1 MKKPMDAEIAILMFL
16 GMTRTIRSRRPKTVS
31 STNTIPE
38 MSVITMAAPKLSA
51 WDWMSAPRMKFEPI
65 PVESAKGKFV

>member
-1 MKKPMDAEIAILMFL
+1 MDAEMAILMFL

-38 MSVITMAAPKLSA
+38 MSVITMAAPNLSA

>member
-1 MKKPMDAEIAILMFL
+1 MDAEMAILMFL
-16 GMTRTIRSRRPKTVS
+16 GMTRTIKSRRPKTVS

>member
-38 MSVITMAAPKLSA
+38 MSVIAMAAPKLSA
-51 WDWMSAPRMKFEPI
+51 CD
-65 PVESAKGKFV
+65 

>member
-1 MKKPMDAEIAILMFL
+1 MAILMFL